1 MKRVFGFI
9 GMILLILFSTGCSL
23 DFSFLDLLEKDRTTL
38 VPTIVNGTINFEET
52 DYSSF
57 AIYHSDTY
65 DLDNVHKYNDI
76 LLETKENIKRANVKV
91 VMVDYSNL
99 LPWETESDG
108 NIVASGSGVIFLEDE
123 THYYTLTN
131 YHVID
136 SFLSGAVAEIKTY
149 SDTEYFDAEIVTY
162 DNQLD
167 LAVLKFTKAD
177 RTDVSIINI
186 FNRLYY
192 QFNPG
197 EIVLAIGNPS
207 SLENNVTF
215 GEFKSMQN
223 LEDVSFR
230 VIYHDAS
237 ISNGSS
243 GGALV
248 DIDGNLLGINT
259 WGIEDSED
267 FSFAI
272 PNYIIYLFLIN
283 NGILD

>member
-1 MKRVFGFI
+1 M
-9 GMILLILFSTGCSL
+9 
-23 DFSFLDLLEKDRTTL
+23 
-38 VPTIVNGTINFEET
+38 
-52 DYSSF
+52 
-57 AIYHSDTY
+57 
-65 DLDNVHKYNDI
+65 
-76 LLETKENIKRANVKV
+76 
-91 VMVDYSNL
+91 
-99 LPWETESDG
+99 
-108 NIVASGSGVIFLEDE
+108 
-123 THYYTLTN
+123 
-131 YHVID
+131 
-136 SFLSGAVAEIKTY
+136 
-149 SDTEYFDAEIVTY
+149 
-162 DNQLD
+162 
-167 LAVLKFTKAD
+167 
-177 RTDVSIINI
+177 SIINI